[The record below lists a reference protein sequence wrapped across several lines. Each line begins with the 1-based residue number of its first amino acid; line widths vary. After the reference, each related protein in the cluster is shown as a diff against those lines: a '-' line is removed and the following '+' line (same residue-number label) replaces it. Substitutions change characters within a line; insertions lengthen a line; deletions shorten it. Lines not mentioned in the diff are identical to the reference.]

1 MTARPVCTR
10 NVGPDPA
17 GSPCPECGHIG
28 WAHFRFDEFRRGSGM
43 TPVPC
48 TVCQELASTVPTQAI
63 AAILEA
69 DAAETHTRTVEAR
82 LVRVRLALSQL
93 LDDAELHP
101 DAKENRR

>member
-1 MTARPVCTR
+1 MVDVRGSSC
-10 NVGPDPA
+10 PD
-17 GSPCPECGHIG
+17 CGHTG
-28 WAHFRFDEFRRGSGM
+28 WAHLTLGDPSDLAL

-48 TVCQELASTVPTQAI
+48 AVCLQLVSMVPTQAI
-63 AAILEA
+63 ATILEA

>member
-1 MTARPVCTR
+1 MADR
-10 NVGPDPA
+10 VGSRCPD
-17 GSPCPECGHIG
+17 CGHATG
-28 WAHFRFDEFRRGSGM
+28 LHLTTNLDLPPEQTRM
-43 TPVPC
+43 VPAPC
-48 TVCQELASTVPTQAI
+48 MECQRDASTIPAQAV